1 MEPLYDDS
9 CQGKSLPTMRNLEDK
24 LHEIIRRFLKVV
36 IVIDALDECTEH
48 TDIFQIVERLRRLK
62 NLSLLITSRD
72 DLEIRLQFRNLTN
85 LSIKKDDVSV
95 DIENFVSSE
104 LQRNPKLARLK
115 PITKS
120 DITTTLVEGSR
131 GM

>member
-1 MEPLYDDS
+1 M
-9 CQGKSLPTMRNLEDK
+9 
-24 LHEIIRRFLKVV
+24 LHEIVRRFLRVV

-48 TDIFQIVERLRRLK
+48 TNIFQVLERLRRLK

-72 DLEIRLQFRNLTN
+72 DLEIRLQFTN
-85 LSIKKDDVSV
+85 LSSLSIKRDDISV

-104 LQRNPKLARLK
+104 LQRRPKLARLK
-115 PITKS
+115 PTTKS
-120 DITTTLVEGSR
+120 EITATLVKGSS